1 MVYHLKQDYC
11 SIICSKRYSMCQK
24 KVSCVSVLEKGLLPF
39 LHESFTTKITGS
51 CRTTTPNMY
60 VSHCAMTFME
70 QHGCELVVHSSQV
83 S

>member
-39 LHESFTTKITGS
+39 LHESFTTKFHNKDHRFMQDNNPKHVRITLCYDIYGAAW
-51 CRTTTPNMY
+51 
-60 VSHCAMTFME
+60 V
-70 QHGCELVVHSSQV
+70 
-83 S
+83 